1 MTTSRIISIVILC
14 VVSAVFIFGI
24 IGYFIFRSRV
34 SSKKTAIKIKRQLK
48 KNATWWAFCWAAWL
62 VIGFLYWNAAR
73 AAQAHEKMTDYAILF
88 AAGILI
94 TILLLLDFFI
104 GKYAYITSQRV
115 YFPDNFGLARQ
126 KKKIMY
132 KLTGSTLKLWFNN
145 GIMPKV
151 FDVVEKREELEK
163 LLRDNYKINKVS
175 KD

>member
-14 VVSAVFIFGI
+14 AVGAVFVFGI
-24 IGYFIFRSRV
+24 IGFFIFRSRV
-34 SSKKTAIKIKRQLK
+34 STKKTAIKIKRQLK
-48 KNATWWAFCWAAWL
+48 KNAAWWACCWAAWL
-62 VIGFLYWNAAR
+62 VIGFLYWNSAR
-73 AAQAHEKMTDYAILF
+73 IAHDTERVTNFALLF